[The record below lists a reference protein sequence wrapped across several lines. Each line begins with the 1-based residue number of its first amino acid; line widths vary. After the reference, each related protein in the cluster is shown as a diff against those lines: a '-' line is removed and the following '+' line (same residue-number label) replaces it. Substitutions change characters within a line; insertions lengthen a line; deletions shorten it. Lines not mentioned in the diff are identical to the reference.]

1 MKKNIKIWCM
11 LVIFILN
18 IILAVIPSNNAW
30 AMKKNQYSIIRVD
43 EGIKYLSVYN
53 DNILLINNE
62 GQAILRKD
70 EIDIKIQGNNF
81 RMLAKN
87 LIINDENKIYDVFN
101 EEFLDEETI
110 DKFEDIIIESKNIF
124 VTGAGRSGLAAKAFA
139 MRLMHLGLSAYVVGE
154 TISPAIY
161 EDDCIIAISGSGE
174 TNTIVSAAKIAKNR
188 GSKVLAVT
196 SYPESTLGKLS
207 DAYVFVKGRTKK
219 EVDDEN
225 YMKRQ
230 IHGNYTSL
238 TPLGTAFELTTLVF
252 LDAIVSELMEKMQQT
267 ESDLK
272 ARHTVL
278 E

>member
-1 MKKNIKIWCM
+1 MKTSIK
-11 LVIFILN
+11 
-18 IILAVIPSNNAW
+18 
-30 AMKKNQYSIIRVD
+30 
-43 EGIKYLSVYN
+43 
-53 DNILLINNE
+53 
-62 GQAILRKD
+62 AIL
-70 EIDIKIQGNNF
+70 
-81 RMLAKN
+81 
-87 LIINDENKIYDVFN
+87 ENIESA
-101 EEFLDEETI
+101 EEFLDEKTI
-110 DKFEDIIIESKNIF
+110 DKFENMIIDANNIF

-139 MRLMHLGLSAYVVGE
+139 MRLMHLGLSSYVVGE
-154 TISPAIY
+154 TICPAINA
-161 EDDCIIAISGSGE
+161 DDCIVAISGSGE

-196 SYPESTLGKLS
+196 SYPDSTLGQLA
-207 DAYVFVKGRTKK
+207 DGHLLVKGRTKK

-252 LDAIVSELMEKMQQT
+252 LDAIVSELMEKMEQT

>member
-1 MKKNIKIWCM
+1 MKTSIKA
-11 LVIFILN
+11 IL
-18 IILAVIPSNNAW
+18 
-30 AMKKNQYSIIRVD
+30 
-43 EGIKYLSVYN
+43 
-53 DNILLINNE
+53 DNIE
-62 GQAILRKD
+62 TAQ
-70 EIDIKIQGNNF
+70 
-81 RMLAKN
+81 
-87 LIINDENKIYDVFN
+87 
-101 EEFLDEETI
+101 EFLDEDAI
-110 DKFEDIIIESKNIF
+110 DQFEDVIINSTNIF

-139 MRLMHLGLSAYVVGE
+139 MRLMHLGLSSYVVGE
-154 TISPAIY
+154 TISPAIN

-174 TNTIVSAAKIAKNR
+174 TNTIVSAARIAKNR

-196 SYPESTLGKLS
+196 SYPESTLGQLA
-207 DAYVFVKGRTKK
+207 DGYLLVKGRTKK

-225 YMKRQ
+225 YMKRH

-252 LDAIVSELMEKMQQT
+252 LDAIVSELMEKMEQT

>member
-1 MKKNIKIWCM
+1 MEIMKTSIKAILDNIK
-11 LVIFILN
+11 
-18 IILAVIPSNNAW
+18 NA
-30 AMKKNQYSIIRVD
+30 
-43 EGIKYLSVYN
+43 
-53 DNILLINNE
+53 
-62 GQAILRKD
+62 
-70 EIDIKIQGNNF
+70 
-81 RMLAKN
+81 
-87 LIINDENKIYDVFN
+87 
-101 EEFLDEETI
+101 EEFLDEDEI
-110 DKFEDIIIESKNIF
+110 EKFENIIIESKNIF

-174 TNTIVSAAKIAKNR
+174 TNTIVSAARIAKNR
-188 GSKVLAVT
+188 GSKVLALT
-196 SYPESTLGKLS
+196 SYPESSLGQLADS
-207 DAYVFVKGRTKK
+207 YILVKGRTKK

-225 YMKRQ
+225 YIKRQ

>member
-1 MKKNIKIWCM
+1 MEIMKTSIRA
-11 LVIFILN
+11 IL
-18 IILAVIPSNNAW
+18 
-30 AMKKNQYSIIRVD
+30 
-43 EGIKYLSVYN
+43 
-53 DNILLINNE
+53 DNIE
-62 GQAILRKD
+62 TAQD
-70 EIDIKIQGNNF
+70 
-81 RMLAKN
+81 
-87 LIINDENKIYDVFN
+87 
-101 EEFLDEETI
+101 FLDEETVNQ
-110 DKFEDIIIESKNIF
+110 FEDIIINSENVF

-139 MRLMHLGLSAYVVGE
+139 MRLMHLGLSSYVVGE
-154 TISPAIY
+154 TISPAINA
-161 EDDCIIAISGSGE
+161 EDCIIAISGSGE
-174 TNTIVSAAKIAKNR
+174 TNTIVSAARIAKNR

-196 SYPESTLGKLS
+196 SYPESTLGQLA
-207 DAYVFVKGRTKK
+207 DGYLLVKGRTKK

>member
-1 MKKNIKIWCM
+1 MEIMKTSIRA
-11 LVIFILN
+11 ILN
-18 IILAVIPSNNAW
+18 
-30 AMKKNQYSIIRVD
+30 
-43 EGIKYLSVYN
+43 
-53 DNILLINNE
+53 NIE
-62 GQAILRKD
+62 TAQ
-70 EIDIKIQGNNF
+70 
-81 RMLAKN
+81 
-87 LIINDENKIYDVFN
+87 
-101 EEFLDEETI
+101 EFLDEETI
-110 DKFEDIIIESKNIF
+110 EQFEEIIINSKNIF

-139 MRLMHLGLSAYVVGE
+139 MRLMHLGLSSYVVGE

-174 TNTIVSAAKIAKNR
+174 TNTIVSAARIAKNR

-196 SYPESTLGKLS
+196 SYPESTLGQLA
-207 DAYVFVKGRTKK
+207 DGYLLVKGRTKK

>member
-1 MKKNIKIWCM
+1 MEIMKTSIRA
-11 LVIFILN
+11 ILN
-18 IILAVIPSNNAW
+18 
-30 AMKKNQYSIIRVD
+30 
-43 EGIKYLSVYN
+43 
-53 DNILLINNE
+53 NIE
-62 GQAILRKD
+62 SA
-70 EIDIKIQGNNF
+70 
-81 RMLAKN
+81 
-87 LIINDENKIYDVFN
+87 
-101 EEFLDEETI
+101 EEFLDRESI
-110 DKFEDIIIESKNIF
+110 DKFENIIINSKNIF

-139 MRLMHLGLSAYVVGE
+139 MRLMHWCLSAYVVGE

-161 EDDCIIAISGSGE
+161 ADDCIVAISGSGE
-174 TNTIVSAAKIAKNR
+174 TNTIVSAANIAKNR
-188 GSKVLAVT
+188 GSKVLALT
-196 SYPESTLGKLS
+196 SYPESTLGQLS
-207 DAYVFVKGRTKK
+207 DCFILVKGRTKK

>member
-1 MKKNIKIWCM
+1 MEIMKT
-11 LVIFILN
+11 
-18 IILAVIPSNNAW
+18 
-30 AMKKNQYSIIRVD
+30 SI
-43 EGIKYLSVYN
+43 G
-53 DNILLINNE
+53 
-62 GQAILRKD
+62 AIL
-70 EIDIKIQGNNF
+70 
-81 RMLAKN
+81 
-87 LIINDENKIYDVFN
+87 ENIEGA
-101 EEFLDEETI
+101 EEFLEEKDI
-110 DKFEDIIIESKNIF
+110 DQFENIIMNAENIF

-154 TISPAIY
+154 TISPAINKN
-161 EDDCIIAISGSGE
+161 DCIVAVSGSGE
-174 TNTIVSAAKIAKNR
+174 TNTIVSAATIAKSR

-196 SYPESTLGKLS
+196 SYPDSTLGKLA
-207 DAYVFVKGRTKK
+207 DGYLFVKGRTKQ
-219 EVDDEN
+219 EVDDQN

-252 LDAIVSELMEKMQQT
+252 LDAIVSELMEKMEQT

>member
-1 MKKNIKIWCM
+1 MELMKSSIKAIIGNI
-11 LVIFILN
+11 VS
-18 IILAVIPSNNAW
+18 A
-30 AMKKNQYSIIRVD
+30 
-43 EGIKYLSVYN
+43 
-53 DNILLINNE
+53 
-62 GQAILRKD
+62 
-70 EIDIKIQGNNF
+70 
-81 RMLAKN
+81 
-87 LIINDENKIYDVFN
+87 
-101 EEFLDEETI
+101 EEFLDEDVI
-110 DKFEDIIIESKNIF
+110 DEFENIIIESQNVF

-139 MRLMHLGLSAYVVGE
+139 MRLMHLGVSAYVVGE

-161 EDDCIIAISGSGE
+161 ENDCIVAISGSGE
-174 TNTIVSAAKIAKNR
+174 TNTIVSAATIAKKR

-196 SYPESTLGKLS
+196 SYPESTLGKLTDS
-207 DAYVFVKGRTKK
+207 CLLVKGRTKQ

-252 LDAIVSELMEKMQQT
+252 LDAIVSELMEKMHQT

>member
-1 MKKNIKIWCM
+1 MEIMKTSIRA
-11 LVIFILN
+11 IL
-18 IILAVIPSNNAW
+18 
-30 AMKKNQYSIIRVD
+30 
-43 EGIKYLSVYN
+43 
-53 DNILLINNE
+53 DNIE
-62 GQAILRKD
+62 GAQ
-70 EIDIKIQGNNF
+70 
-81 RMLAKN
+81 
-87 LIINDENKIYDVFN
+87 
-101 EEFLDEETI
+101 EFLDEKAI
-110 DKFEDIIIESKNIF
+110 DEFENIIIDSKNIF

-188 GSKVLAVT
+188 GSKVLALT
-196 SYPESTLGKLS
+196 SYPESTLGQLADS
-207 DAYVFVKGRTKK
+207 YILVKGRTKK

-252 LDAIVSELMEKMQQT
+252 LDAIVSELMEKMHQT

>member
-1 MKKNIKIWCM
+1 MEIMKTSIKA
-11 LVIFILN
+11 IL
-18 IILAVIPSNNAW
+18 
-30 AMKKNQYSIIRVD
+30 
-43 EGIKYLSVYN
+43 
-53 DNILLINNE
+53 DNIE
-62 GQAILRKD
+62 SA
-70 EIDIKIQGNNF
+70 QG
-81 RMLAKN
+81 
-87 LIINDENKIYDVFN
+87 
-101 EEFLDEETI
+101 FLDEKAI
-110 DKFEDIIIESKNIF
+110 DEFEDVIINAKNVF

-154 TISPAIY
+154 TISPAINKG
-161 EDDCIIAISGSGE
+161 DCIIAISGSGE
-174 TNTIVSAAKIAKNR
+174 TNTIVSAANIAKSR

-196 SYPESTLGKLS
+196 SYPESTLGQLA
-207 DAYVFVKGRTKK
+207 DGYLFVKGRTKQ

-252 LDAIVSELMEKMQQT
+252 LDAIVSELMEKMEQT

>member
-1 MKKNIKIWCM
+1 MFFWDDMMELMKNSIKAIIGNI
-11 LVIFILN
+11 VS
-18 IILAVIPSNNAW
+18 A
-30 AMKKNQYSIIRVD
+30 
-43 EGIKYLSVYN
+43 
-53 DNILLINNE
+53 
-62 GQAILRKD
+62 
-70 EIDIKIQGNNF
+70 
-81 RMLAKN
+81 
-87 LIINDENKIYDVFN
+87 
-101 EEFLDEETI
+101 EEFLDEESI
-110 DKFEDIIIESKNIF
+110 DKFENIIIGSENVF

-154 TISPAIY
+154 TISPAIN
-161 EDDCIIAISGSGE
+161 EEDCIIAISGSGE
-174 TNTIVSAAKIAKNR
+174 TNTIVSAVKIAKNR

-196 SYPESTLGKLS
+196 SYPESTLGQLADS
-207 DAYVFVKGRTKK
+207 CLLVKGRTKK

-230 IHGNYTSL
+230 INGNYTSL

-252 LDAIVSELMEKMQQT
+252 LDAIVSELMEKMHQT

>member
-1 MKKNIKIWCM
+1 MEIMKTSIKA
-11 LVIFILN
+11 ILN
-18 IILAVIPSNNAW
+18 
-30 AMKKNQYSIIRVD
+30 
-43 EGIKYLSVYN
+43 
-53 DNILLINNE
+53 NIE
-62 GQAILRKD
+62 TAQD
-70 EIDIKIQGNNF
+70 
-81 RMLAKN
+81 
-87 LIINDENKIYDVFN
+87 Y
-101 EEFLDEETI
+101 LDEEAI
-110 DKFEDIIIESKNIF
+110 EKFEEIIIGSKNIF

-161 EDDCIIAISGSGE
+161 ADDCIVAISGSGE
-174 TNTIVSAAKIAKNR
+174 TNTIVSAARIAKNR
-188 GSKVLAVT
+188 GSKVLALT
-196 SYPESTLGKLS
+196 SYPDSTLGQICDSYIL
-207 DAYVFVKGRTKK
+207 VKGRTNK
-219 EVDDEN
+219 EVEDEN

-252 LDAIVSELMEKMQQT
+252 LDAIVSELMEKMHQT

>member
-1 MKKNIKIWCM
+1 MEIMKT
-11 LVIFILN
+11 
-18 IILAVIPSNNAW
+18 
-30 AMKKNQYSIIRVD
+30 SI
-43 EGIKYLSVYN
+43 N
-53 DNILLINNE
+53 
-62 GQAILRKD
+62 AILD
-70 EIDIKIQGNNF
+70 TIKN
-81 RMLAKN
+81 A
-87 LIINDENKIYDVFN
+87 

>member
-1 MKKNIKIWCM
+1 MKTSIKA
-11 LVIFILN
+11 ILN
-18 IILAVIPSNNAW
+18 
-30 AMKKNQYSIIRVD
+30 
-43 EGIKYLSVYN
+43 
-53 DNILLINNE
+53 NIE
-62 GQAILRKD
+62 TAQD
-70 EIDIKIQGNNF
+70 
-81 RMLAKN
+81 
-87 LIINDENKIYDVFN
+87 Y
-101 EEFLDEETI
+101 LDEEAI
-110 DKFEDIIIESKNIF
+110 EKFEEIIMGSKNIF

-161 EDDCIIAISGSGE
+161 ADDCIVAISGSGE
-174 TNTIVSAAKIAKNR
+174 TNTIVSAARIAKNR
-188 GSKVLAVT
+188 GSKVLALT
-196 SYPESTLGKLS
+196 SYPDSTLGQLCDS
-207 DAYVFVKGRTKK
+207 YILVKGRTKK

-252 LDAIVSELMEKMQQT
+252 LDAIVSELMEKMHQT

>member
-1 MKKNIKIWCM
+1 MEIMKTSIK
-11 LVIFILN
+11 
-18 IILAVIPSNNAW
+18 
-30 AMKKNQYSIIRVD
+30 
-43 EGIKYLSVYN
+43 
-53 DNILLINNE
+53 
-62 GQAILRKD
+62 AIL
-70 EIDIKIQGNNF
+70 
-81 RMLAKN
+81 
-87 LIINDENKIYDVFN
+87 ENIESAQD
-101 EEFLDEETI
+101 FLDEDAI

-161 EDDCIIAISGSGE
+161 ADDCIVAISGSGE
-174 TNTIVSAAKIAKNR
+174 TNTIVSAAKISKTR
-188 GSKVLAVT
+188 GAKVLALT
-196 SYPESTLGKLS
+196 SYPESTLGQLA
-207 DAYVFVKGRTKK
+207 DCYVLVKGRTKK

-252 LDAIVSELMEKMQQT
+252 LDAIVSELMEKMEQT

>member
-1 MKKNIKIWCM
+1 MKN
-11 LVIFILN
+11 
-18 IILAVIPSNNAW
+18 
-30 AMKKNQYSIIRVD
+30 SI
-43 EGIKYLSVYN
+43 N
-53 DNILLINNE
+53 
-62 GQAILRKD
+62 AIL
-70 EIDIKIQGNNF
+70 
-81 RMLAKN
+81 
-87 LIINDENKIYDVFN
+87 ENIEGAV
-101 EEFLDEETI
+101 EFLDEKDVE
-110 DKFEDIIIESKNIF
+110 KFENIIIEAKNVF

-139 MRLMHLGLSAYVVGE
+139 MRLMHLGVSAYVVGE

-174 TNTIVSAAKIAKNR
+174 TNTIVSAVKIAKKR

-196 SYPESTLGKLS
+196 SYPESTLGQLA
-207 DAYVFVKGRTKK
+207 DTCLLVKGRTKK

-230 IHGNYTSL
+230 IYGNYTSL

-252 LDAIVSELMEKMQQT
+252 LDAIVSELMEKMHQT

>member
-1 MKKNIKIWCM
+1 MKSSIKAIIGNI
-11 LVIFILN
+11 VS
-18 IILAVIPSNNAW
+18 A
-30 AMKKNQYSIIRVD
+30 
-43 EGIKYLSVYN
+43 
-53 DNILLINNE
+53 
-62 GQAILRKD
+62 
-70 EIDIKIQGNNF
+70 
-81 RMLAKN
+81 
-87 LIINDENKIYDVFN
+87 
-101 EEFLDEETI
+101 EEFLDEENVE
-110 DKFEDIIIESKNIF
+110 KFEDIIIEADNVF

-139 MRLMHLGLSAYVVGE
+139 MRLMHLGVSAYVVGE
-154 TISPAIY
+154 TISPAINKG
-161 EDDCIIAISGSGE
+161 DCIIAISGSGE

-196 SYPESTLGKLS
+196 SYPESTLGKLA
-207 DAYVFVKGRTKK
+207 DTCLLVKGRTMQ

-252 LDAIVSELMEKMQQT
+252 LDAIVSELMEKMHQT